1 MKSQFLDNELVVL
14 VDESDNEIGL
24 MPKLEAHQRGLLH
37 RAFSVFVYNSSGE
50 LLLQRRADEKYHS
63 PGLWSNT
70 CCSHPRKGE
79 TAADAARRRLQEEMG
94 MECPLTEAFSFT
106 YRSEFSNGLIE
117 HEFDHVFF
125 GSTNELPKSNRA
137 EVSDW
142 KYVSEEELAR
152 DIEKNPGS
160 YTEWLKIVF
169 DRVAGTYAKQKEPK
183 LY

>member
-1 MKSQFLDNELVVL
+1 MKSQFSDSEQVVL

-37 RAFSVFVYNSSGE
+37 RAFSVFVYNSAGE

-79 TAADAARRRLQEEMG
+79 TAADAARRRLHEEMG
-94 MECPLTEAFSFT
+94 MECPLNEAFSFT
-106 YRSEFSNGLIE
+106 YRSEFANGLIE

-125 GSTNELPKSNRA
+125 GSTDELPQPNSA
-137 EVSDW
+137 EVSGW
-142 KYVSEEELAR
+142 KYVSEADLAG
-152 DIEKNPGS
+152 DIEENPDS

-169 DRVAGTYAKQKEPK
+169 GRVAGAYAKQKEQK